1 MDLQT
6 FVAETLRQ
14 IVGGV
19 ADAQKSVAALGTNA
33 RINPALISQSAK
45 VQSGDATPVEFD
57 VAITV
62 VDDIE
67 AARTEGEASSSGMI
81 AVVHADRTTD
91 TVTVDRSRHRSE
103 AVSRIR
109 FTVQLAQPSDI
120 QTYDSS
126 GDFASAGRRQS
137 YASY

>member
-1 MDLQT
+1 M
-6 FVAETLRQ
+6 
-14 IVGGV
+14 
-19 ADAQKSVAALGTNA
+19 STNA
-33 RINPALISQSAK
+33 RINPALISQTAK

-91 TVTVDRSRHRSE
+91 AVTVDRSRHRSE

-126 GDFASAGRRQS
+126 GDFQSAGRRQS